1 MKVLRAHAQLS
12 SESPDGLYPLL
23 KTILDLAWM
32 EKVLVRRADA
42 LDDVQHGLAG
52 GQMLD
57 DGISKRVLIIAGHQY
72 SARLFQ
78 PVLQQ
83 LIVALAVQEG

>member
-1 MKVLRAHAQLS
+1 
-12 SESPDGLYPLL
+12 
-23 KTILDLAWM
+23 M
-32 EKVLVRRADA
+32 EEVLVCRADT
-42 LDDVQHGLAG
+42 LDDVRHGLAG

-72 SARLFQ
+72 STRLFQ

-83 LIVALAVQEG
+83 LIVALAVKEG